1 VFYRKKFDEI
11 LGNFNRIII
20 RKIAKNGLNSNHTIC
35 ETFEE
40 SALKLFDHA
49 CDVKYSDEYI
59 ECNLN
64 ANSKH
69 VFLKIEENELINIWN
84 CTLSDHIG
92 YIK

>member
-1 VFYRKKFDEI
+1 

-20 RKIAKNGLNSNHTIC
+20 RKIAKNEINSNHTIC
-35 ETFEE
+35 EAFEK
-40 SALKLFDHA
+40 SALKLFELA

-64 ANSKH
+64 VNSKH
-69 VFLKIEENELINIWN
+69 VFLKIEENELINMWN
-84 CTLSDHIG
+84 YTLSDHIG